1 MFVGNEFTDL
11 DATFL
16 TKEIEVSINEIQK
29 KEKKENLRLI
39 NSMLMFAYS
48 YQTDPSHTGL
58 FRHQSEWLRRHS
70 CTVL

>member
-29 KEKKENLRLI
+29 KKKKEKFAI
-39 NSMLMFAYS
+39 N
-48 YQTDPSHTGL
+48 
-58 FRHQSEWLRRHS
+58 
-70 CTVL
+70 

>member
-29 KEKKENLRLI
+29 KEKFSFKLI
-39 NSMLMFAYS
+39 A
-48 YQTDPSHTGL
+48 
-58 FRHQSEWLRRHS
+58 
-70 CTVL
+70 C